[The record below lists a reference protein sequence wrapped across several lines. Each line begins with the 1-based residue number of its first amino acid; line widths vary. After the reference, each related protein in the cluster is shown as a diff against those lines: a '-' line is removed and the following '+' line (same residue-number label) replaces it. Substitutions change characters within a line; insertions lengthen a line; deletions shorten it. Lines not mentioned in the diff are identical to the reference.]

1 MVDHRRGGD
10 GGCRSEEGVARPHER
25 AREPVRREDGGAHDE
40 RVQDLRELV
49 ADGDAAG
56 EPGGRLRER
65 GERRREEE
73 RLAADEEPVPGRE
86 RLRELRVEDLVREDR
101 GRDVAQRGNRVVGG
115 GDGEERREEDPG
127 RERPWTRGSRDVF
140 NRLRARHAPSGRL
153 QDRGKESVH
162 ATRIGSYG
170 RRSVTLRRTGFRAT
184 ARKGARR
191 VPQARKPLQI
201 DPSDPR
207 TTLLGPRFGGHRDRY
222 SSGGTM
228 ASAEGTAANP
238 SSPTTTS

>member
-101 GRDVAQRGNRVVGG
+101 GRDVAQRGDRVVGG
-115 GDGEERREEDPG
+115 GDGEKRREEDPG
-127 RERPWTRGSRDVF
+127 RERPWRRGSRDVF
-140 NRLRARHAPSGRL
+140 EPAPRAACSVWAPPGPRQGERSCN
-153 QDRGKESVH
+153 
-162 ATRIGSYG
+162 SYRQLWKG
-170 RRSVTLRRTGFRAT
+170 SVTLRRTGFRAT

-222 SSGGTM
+222 SSRRSHGVRRRH
-228 ASAEGTAANP
+228 S
-238 SSPTTTS
+238 